1 MPRSTATIG
10 ALMSCLPK
18 SALCRRHHGFAGLCL
33 VIAALPL
40 LAATFSDGPG
50 GATCMHFSSTGRL
63 AWMQPGGDWVD
74 AVGKV
79 HGDQAFAEATVASAS
94 SALPVSWDVL
104 PLLAEWTRG
113 RVPNGSLLLRV
124 APGAP
129 AGPVNFASR
138 EHAESSIA
146 PVLVVKWSD
155 GQVERLSASADTFFA
170 CPTVKNLGSAAQ
182 LRVGAELT
190 TLLEFPFKPRPGHTV
205 SSLSLSLTPLRLF
218 GRSVR
223 VGLYGPQL
231 PRAEGP
237 PWTERGLSMEMDRD
251 AGIAK
256 HKDVLYAQ
264 NFDDDSWK
272 SFVTG
277 PKTAESLRT
286 LSEDKTN
293 LFAPLDRKALA
304 VTIPKGGS
312 LGLNHELRFARWA
325 GGEPDEA
332 YFRYHLRLSDN
343 WNPVID
349 GGKLP
354 GLAGTYGK
362 AGWGMRRSDG
372 TNGWSARGAFM
383 RHDAQAEPDSP
394 WRAIGTY
401 AYTASNEGRSGQVW
415 GWNLGPTGRLIRNR
429 WYGIEQYLKLNTP
442 GQNNGVYRAWING
455 QLVFERTDLH
465 WRDVTT
471 LKIESVWL
479 NVFHGGTA
487 KTDRELTLYM
497 DNLVVARGYIGPG
510 NFPR

>member
-1 MPRSTATIG
+1 MRCLAKL
-10 ALMSCLPK
+10 ALG
-18 SALCRRHHGFAGLCL
+18 RRHHWLAWLCL
-33 VIAALPL
+33 AAVALPSP
-40 LAATFSDGPG
+40 AATFGDGPG
-50 GATCMHFSSTGRL
+50 GATCIHFSSTGRL

-74 AVGKV
+74 ASGKL
-79 HGDQAFAEATVASAS
+79 HGDQAFAEATMASAS
-94 SALPVSWDVL
+94 SAQPVSWDVL
-104 PLLAEWTRG
+104 PLMAEWTRG
-113 RVPNGSLLLRV
+113 RVPNGTLLLRI

-138 EHAESSIA
+138 EHADRSIA
-146 PVLVVKWSD
+146 PLLTVKWDD
-155 GQVERLSASADTFFA
+155 GQVERLNAIADTFFA
-170 CPTVKNLGSAAQ
+170 CPTVKNLGSSTL
-182 LRVGAELT
+182 LRVGADMT

-205 SSLSLSLTPLRLF
+205 SSLSLSLSPLKLY
-218 GRSVR
+218 GRSPR
-223 VGLYGPQL
+223 VGIYGPQL
-231 PRAEGP
+231 PRPAGP
-237 PWTERGLSMEMDRD
+237 AWTERGLSMAMEHD

-272 SFVTG
+272 SFITG
-277 PKTAESLRT
+277 PKTEASLRT
-286 LSEDKTN
+286 LSEDKAR
-293 LFAPLDRKALA
+293 LFVPLDRKALA

-312 LGLNHELRFARWA
+312 IALNHNLRFAQWP

-332 YFRYHLRLSDN
+332 YFRYHLRLADN
-343 WNPVID
+343 WNPVVD

-354 GLAGTYGK
+354 GFAGTYGV

-383 RHDAQAEPDSP
+383 RHDAQGEPDSP
-394 WRAIGTY
+394 WRPIGTY
-401 AYTASNEGRSGQVW
+401 AYTASNEGRSGLVW
-415 GWNLGPTGRLIRNR
+415 GWNLGPTGRLTRNR
-429 WYGIEQYLKLNTP
+429 WYSIEQYLKLNTP
-442 GQNNGVYRAWING
+442 GQTNGVYRAWVDG
-455 QLVFERTDLH
+455 ALVFERTDLH

-487 KTDRELTLYM
+487 KTDRDLTLYM